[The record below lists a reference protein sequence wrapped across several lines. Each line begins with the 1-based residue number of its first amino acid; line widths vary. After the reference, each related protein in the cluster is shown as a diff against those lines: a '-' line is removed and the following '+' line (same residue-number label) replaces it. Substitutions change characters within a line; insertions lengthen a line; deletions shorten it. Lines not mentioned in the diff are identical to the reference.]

1 MNRGQ
6 DLPGSNTAELRQTV
20 FEDALLG
27 RNLCRLL
34 KVLHGASAADP
45 EVVAAWLDTERRT
58 GAHADQMRNFKVGL
72 SPEAGVFYN
81 FTGKS
86 AVDENLLALCVS
98 DSTGFVVK
106 GLDNADRHEYLRK
119 KQKFYQWSKLRTMS
133 RELITSWNDYQSAI
147 DRILA
152 LACKQVWIYD
162 EDLGILHFETT
173 ERIEALKRPLVLL
186 HPDCLR
192 IALRNAASLHQRQ
205 PLMQRLLTTYS
216 HNSAAQQT
224 PEHLGHLRDSMIL
237 VDDAHALIRFD
248 WEHPRSKLLIDEPGE
263 VMPYRRRFAQIW
275 AEGGIPASPTTLGL

>member
-1 MNRGQ
+1 
-6 DLPGSNTAELRQTV
+6 
-20 FEDALLG
+20 
-27 RNLCRLL
+27 
-34 KVLHGASAADP
+34 
-45 EVVAAWLDTERRT
+45 
-58 GAHADQMRNFKVGL
+58 
-72 SPEAGVFYN
+72 
-81 FTGKS
+81 
-86 AVDENLLALCVS
+86 
-98 DSTGFVVK
+98 
-106 GLDNADRHEYLRK
+106 
-119 KQKFYQWSKLRTMS
+119 MS
-133 RELITSWNDYQSAI
+133 RELINSWNDYQSAI

-173 ERIEALKRPLVLL
+173 ERIEALKRPLALL

-263 VMPYRRRFAQIW
+263 VMPYRRRFAEIW